1 MLTQISHC
9 ILIALLIFVALNCF
23 MMKIKHLLFLIFAVF
38 SVSVS
43 AQTKKKK
50 PVTVTA
56 TVASTELP
64 RPKLV
69 VGIVVD
75 QMRWDYLYRYYDR
88 YQSNGFKR
96 LLNEGFSCENTQV
109 DYIPTFTAPGHSCI
123 YTGSVPAI
131 HGIAGNDFTI
141 QATGKTM
148 YCTEDTTV
156 QTVGSESKA
165 GQMSPRNLLVTT
177 VTDELRLATN
187 FRSKV
192 IGIAL
197 KDRGGILPAGH
208 TANAAYWFDDKTGNW
223 ITSTYYMKDLP
234 QWVKDFNDQKLAE
247 TYLKLD
253 WNALY
258 PIDTYVQ
265 STADNSPYEGK
276 FKGADAPTLPV
287 KTSALY
293 KGNLG
298 LIRSTPY
305 GNTITLDLAV
315 AAINSEQLGQHPVTD
330 FLAISLSTPDYVG
343 HQFGI
348 NAVEIEDTYLRLD
361 REIATFLTYLD
372 AKVGKGNYTVFLTAD
387 HGAAH
392 NTAFLND
399 HNIPAGV
406 WDDGA
411 TLKDLNKYLEGKYNE
426 KRVVLNLG
434 NYQVNLNYAA
444 IKQDKLNE
452 DAIKQDCIDYLQKLP
467 YVAFAVD
474 MTKAQ
479 TANIPEQLRS
489 RIINGYNIKNS
500 GVIQIILE
508 PAWFT
513 GHGSGDSGPTG
524 TTHGTWNP
532 YDNHIPLVF
541 MGWGIKHGS
550 LTRET
555 HMTDI
560 AATVA
565 ALLHIQAPNG
575 CIGQPIGE
583 VLK

>member
-1 MLTQISHC
+1 MKMKY
-9 ILIALLIFVALNCF
+9 LL
-23 MMKIKHLLFLIFAVF
+23 LLSLAFATINVL
-38 SVSVS
+38 

-50 PVTVTA
+50 APATVPLTA
-56 TVASTELP
+56 TATATNVLP

-75 QMRWDYLYRYYDR
+75 QMRWDYLFCYYDR
-88 YQSNGFKR
+88 YQANGFKR
-96 LLNEGFSCENTQV
+96 LLNEGFSCDNTQV
-109 DYIPTFTAPGHSCI
+109 DYIPTFTAPGHTCI

-131 HGIAGNDFTI
+131 HGIAGNDFII
-141 QATGKTM
+141 QATGKSI
-148 YCTEDTTV
+148 YCTEDTSAK
-156 QTVGSESKA
+156 TVGSTSTA
-165 GQMSPRNLLVTT
+165 GQMSPRNLLTNT
-177 VTDELRLATN
+177 VTDELKLATN

-223 ITSTYYMKDLP
+223 ITSTYYMTDLP

-253 WNALY
+253 WAPLY
-258 PIDTYVQ
+258 PLDTYLQ
-265 STADNSPYEGK
+265 STPDNNKYEGK
-276 FKGADAPTLPV
+276 FKGTDAPTLPV
-287 KTSALY
+287 KTSGLY
-293 KGNLG
+293 KSSGLG
-298 LIRSTPY
+298 LIRATPY

-315 AAINSEQLGQHPVTD
+315 AAINAEQLGQHDVTD
-330 FLAISLSTPDYVG
+330 FLALSLSSPDYIG
-343 HQFGI
+343 HQFGV
-348 NAVEIEDTYLRLD
+348 NAVETEDTYLRLD
-361 REIATFLTYLD
+361 REMATFLTYLD

-399 HNIPAGV
+399 HGIPAGV

-411 TLKDLNKYLEGKYNE
+411 ARDSLNKFLLNKYKVENLIIS
-426 KRVVLNLG
+426 LG
-434 NYQVNLNYAA
+434 NYQVNFNNATIKYA
-444 IKQDKLNE
+444 QLNE
-452 DAIKQDCIDYLQKLP
+452 DALIKDCITYLGKQP
-467 YVAFAVD
+467 GVAFAVD
-474 MTKAQ
+474 MKHAQ
-479 TANIPEQLRS
+479 TASIPEELRT
-489 RIINGYNIKNS
+489 RIVNGYSLAHS
-500 GVIQIILE
+500 GTIQIILL
-508 PAWFT
+508 PGWFT

-532 YDNHIPLVF
+532 YDTHIPLVF
-541 MGWGIKHGS
+541 MGWGIQHGH
-550 LTRET
+550 LNRET

-575 CIGQPIGE
+575 CIGKPIAE

>member
-1 MLTQISHC
+1 
-9 ILIALLIFVALNCF
+9 
-23 MMKIKHLLFLIFAVF
+23 MKIKHVLFLLFAFAT
-38 SVSVS
+38 VSVA

-50 PVTVTA
+50 TTA
-56 TVASTELP
+56 TAATTATSTELP

-75 QMRWDYLYRYYDR
+75 QMRWDYLYRYYAR

-109 DYIPTFTAPGHSCI
+109 DYIPTVTAAGHTCI

-131 HGIAGNDFTI
+131 HGIAGNDWII
-141 QATGKTM
+141 QATGRST
-148 YCTEDTTV
+148 YCTEDTSV
-156 QTVGSESKA
+156 QTVGSTSNA
-165 GQMSPRNLLVTT
+165 GKMSPRNLLTTT
-177 VTDELRLATN
+177 VTDELKLATN

-197 KDRGGILPAGH
+197 KDRGGILPGGH
-208 TANAAYWFDDKTGNW
+208 TADAAYWFDDKTGNW
-223 ITSTYYMKDLP
+223 ITSTYYMKELP
-234 QWVKDFNDQKLAE
+234 AWVKDFNDQKLAE
-247 TYLKLD
+247 NYLKLD
-253 WNALY
+253 WNTLY
-258 PIDTYVQ
+258 PIDTYLQ
-265 STADNSPYEGK
+265 STPDNSKYEEK
-276 FKGADAPTLPV
+276 FKGTDAPTLPV

-315 AAINSEQLGQHPVTD
+315 AAINAEQLGQHQVPD
-330 FLAISLSTPDYVG
+330 FLAISLSSPDYIG

-348 NAVEIEDTYLRLD
+348 NAVEIEDSYLRLD
-361 REIATFLTYLD
+361 REIANFLVYLD

-411 TLKDLNKYLEGKYNE
+411 VLKDMNKLLSEKYKADRLVIGLND
-426 KRVVLNLG
+426 
-434 NYQVNLNYAA
+434 YQVNLNYKVINEQQLSGED
-444 IKQDKLNE
+444 IKK
-452 DAIKQDCIDYLQKLP
+452 DCIAFLQKLP
-467 YVAFAVD
+467 SVAFAVD
-474 MTKAQ
+474 MKKAG
-479 TANIPEQLRS
+479 TAAIPEELRN
-489 RIINGYNIKNS
+489 RIVNGYSIEHS
-500 GVIQIILE
+500 GEIQIILK
-508 PAWFT
+508 PGWFT
-513 GHGSGDSGPTG
+513 GHGSADGGPTG

-532 YDNHIPLVF
+532 YDSHIPLVF
-541 MGWGIKHGS
+541 MGWGIQHGS

-565 ALLHIQAPNG
+565 ALLRIQAPNG
-575 CIGQPIGE
+575 SIGQPISE
-583 VLK
+583 VLKK